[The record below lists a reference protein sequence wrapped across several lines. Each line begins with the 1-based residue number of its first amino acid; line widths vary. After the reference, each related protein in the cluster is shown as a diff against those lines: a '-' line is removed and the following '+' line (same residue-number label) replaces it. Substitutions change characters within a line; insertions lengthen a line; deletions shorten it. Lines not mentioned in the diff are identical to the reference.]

1 MFTDGKIIVCEKV
14 DETQEL
20 FEIGDVY
27 TGIDMKRI
35 ERLVNETVK
44 HLEKCKHCWA
54 ARFCNICFMDI
65 LKVGNKYCE
74 ESRKNV
80 ETELGYYLDQ
90 VCADRDLVNYISNIS
105 LV

>member
-1 MFTDGKIIVCEKV
+1 
-14 DETQEL
+14 
-20 FEIGDVY
+20 
-27 TGIDMKRI
+27 MKRI

-74 ESRKNV
+74 ESRKMWRLNWDIILIRFAQI
-80 ETELGYYLDQ
+80 EIWLIIYLIYHWFRYEENEHEG
-90 VCADRDLVNYISNIS
+90 CIN
-105 LV
+105 